1 MYAYIFIYVYHTHLC
16 VCVCVHEYSCS
27 LYHWELV
34 PEPFIDSKICGCL
47 STLYKMA

>member
-1 MYAYIFIYVYHTHLC
+1 MYVYYITHIY
-16 VCVCVHEYSCS
+16 VCVCVHEYSCP

-34 PEPFIDSKICGCL
+34 PGPFIDSKICGCP